1 MLKEI
6 LNNSSSDLKIAI
18 IGAMD
23 EEIESLKPQI
33 KHCQETEVAG
43 FKFFSGEINEQS
55 VVLLQS
61 GIGKVNAAVGTTILI
76 EKFNPSCIIN
86 TGSAGGFDQNLEVGD
101 VVISDEVC
109 YHDVDVTAF
118 DYVMGQVPQMP
129 ARFKADATLLNIA
142 NKLETLKEV
151 KTVTG
156 LISTGDI
163 FMNNPEKVAQTRL
176 DFPTMQACEM
186 EAAAIAQTCFRYNT
200 PFIIFRSLSDI
211 AGKES
216 NVSFPEY
223 VKTAGIHSAKMA
235 IELVEKLKELKA

>member
-1 MLKEI
+1 MK
-6 LNNSSSDLKIAI
+6 LNLADKIAI

-33 KHCQETEVAG
+33 ENCVESEIAG
-43 FKFFSGEINEQS
+43 FKFFYGTINNQA

-76 EKFNPSCIIN
+76 ENFKPSCIIN
-86 TGSAGGFDQNLEVGD
+86 TGSAGGFDQALEVGD

-129 ARFKADATLLNIA
+129 ARFKANDELIKVAQS
-142 NKLETLKEV
+142 LETLKEV

-156 LISTGDI
+156 LIATGDI
-163 FMNNPEKVAQTRL
+163 FMHNPQKVEETRKH
-176 DFPTMQACEM
+176 FPTMQACEM
-186 EAAAIAQTCFRYNT
+186 EAAAIAQTAHRYNI

-216 NVSFPEY
+216 NISFPEY
-223 VKTAGIHSAKMA
+223 VKQAGVHSAKMA
-235 IELVEKLKELKA
+235 VELISKLK

>member
-1 MLKEI
+1 MTLI
-6 LNNSSSDLKIAI
+6 TDLKIAI

-33 KHCQETEVAG
+33 ENCEETEIAG
-43 FKFFSGEINEQS
+43 FKFFSGQINGKEIL
-55 VVLLQS
+55 LLQS
-61 GIGKVNAAVGTTILI
+61 GIGKVNAAIGTTVLL
-76 EKFNPSCIIN
+76 ENFMPTHVIN
-86 TGSAGGFDQNLEVGD
+86 TGSAGGFDQALEVGD

-129 ARFKADATLLNIA
+129 ARFKADEELVKIA
-142 NKLETLKEV
+142 QELETLKEV

-156 LISTGDI
+156 LIATGDI
-163 FMNNPEKVAQTRL
+163 FMHNPEKVEETRKH
-176 DFPTMQACEM
+176 FPTMQACEM
-186 EAAAIAQTCFRYNT
+186 EAAAIAQTCFRYKV

-216 NVSFPEY
+216 NISFPEY
-223 VKTAGIHSAKMA
+223 VKLAGVHSAKMA
-235 IELVEKLKELKA
+235 VELIGKIEA

>member
-1 MLKEI
+1 MK
-6 LNNSSSDLKIAI
+6 LNLTDKIAI

-33 KHCQETEVAG
+33 ENCVESEIAG
-43 FKFFSGEINEQS
+43 FKFFDGTINNQS

-76 EKFNPSCIIN
+76 ENFKPACIIN
-86 TGSAGGFDQNLEVGD
+86 TGSAGGFDQALEVGD
-101 VVISDEVC
+101 VIISDEVC

-129 ARFKADATLLNIA
+129 ARFKANDELIKVAQS
-142 NKLETLKEV
+142 LETLKEV

-156 LISTGDI
+156 LIATGDI
-163 FMNNPEKVAQTRL
+163 FMHNPQKVEETRKH
-176 DFPTMQACEM
+176 FPTMQACEM
-186 EAAAIAQTCFRYNT
+186 EAAAIAQTAHRYDI

-216 NVSFPEY
+216 NISFPEY
-223 VKTAGIHSAKMA
+223 VKQAGVHSAKMA
-235 IELVEKLKELKA
+235 VELISKLK